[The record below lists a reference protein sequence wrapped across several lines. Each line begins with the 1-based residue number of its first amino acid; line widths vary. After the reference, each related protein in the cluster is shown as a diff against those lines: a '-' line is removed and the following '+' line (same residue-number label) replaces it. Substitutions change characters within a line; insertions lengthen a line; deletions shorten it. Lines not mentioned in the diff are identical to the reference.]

1 MVIAASLSQVQNLL
15 QHDALRE
22 KPQLL
27 ETFDRALTGCRV
39 VYGCLEEEV
48 RELRVKA
55 ENDDLKFKDRARF
68 PWKEDTFRELLTQIR
83 GQQSALSL
91 LIQGLQMESIADI
104 KKLVEDNSVTLDQ
117 VVKRSRTLRQSHPRL
132 KVPES
137 LFGRRSLGDEGV
149 DTDSIAK
156 ATEFAFDDEV
166 VNSKAYRRAMA
177 MALSS
182 PNNGAIAPE
191 SSHTDI
197 LEDYS
202 TALGSISEADDKNKI
217 VNAIDLHPP
226 SAEEEKTITSV
237 LQPEAEQ
244 ELTSQVATKDDHADL
259 FDTLERDIL
268 SFMPQTSS
276 TALCLTPNH
285 TSSKNASPLPS
296 QPTDPLTPD
305 HTGSEKFDRA
315 TNFAEAAV
323 TCAQIFPPCFE

>member
-48 RELRVKA
+48 RELRIKA
-55 ENDDLKFKDRARF
+55 ENDELKFKDRARF
-68 PWKEDTFRELLTQIR
+68 LWKEDTFKELLTQIR

-91 LIQGLQMESIADI
+91 LIQGLQMESIVDI

-137 LFGRRSLGDEGV
+137 LFSQQSLDGKDV
-149 DTDSIAK
+149 DADSIAK
-156 ATEFAFDDEV
+156 ATEFTFDDEV

-182 PNNGAIAPE
+182 NNGAIAQE
-191 SSHTDI
+191 SSDTDV

-202 TALGSISEADDKNKI
+202 TALGSMSQGNDKDRS
-217 VNAIDLHPP
+217 VDPIDLPP
-226 SAEEEKTITSV
+226 LSSEEGKTTTSV
-237 LQPEAEQ
+237 PEPEAE
-244 ELTSQVATKDDHADL
+244 A
-259 FDTLERDIL
+259 
-268 SFMPQTSS
+268 
-276 TALCLTPNH
+276 
-285 TSSKNASPLPS
+285 
-296 QPTDPLTPD
+296 
-305 HTGSEKFDRA
+305 
-315 TNFAEAAV
+315 
-323 TCAQIFPPCFE
+323 